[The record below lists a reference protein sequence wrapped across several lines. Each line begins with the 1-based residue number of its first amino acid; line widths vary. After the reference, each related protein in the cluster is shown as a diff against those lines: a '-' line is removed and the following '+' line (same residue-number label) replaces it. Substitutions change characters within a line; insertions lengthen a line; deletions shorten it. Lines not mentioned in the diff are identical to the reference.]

1 MINPET
7 DSFFSKKIFSTGQIK
22 AYLKDNSLLILFFFV
37 LILAAYGFELFNV
50 NLTIDEE
57 LAAVRTGVNPGF
69 ISSGRWGLLLLT
81 KLFLTKQVIPFIPLV
96 LTLCFQFAG
105 ILLLLDCLNIKRRSD
120 RFLISSLGLTW
131 PGLAYLYSFSFVNF
145 AVGFGFFC
153 ISLSLLILVRTTKGY
168 KFLASIPIAL
178 VFSIY
183 QPLVQ
188 PLAMAILLNLLYN
201 WQKEQKNLFRYLFSA
216 IAMMALGYML
226 YYGIQQ
232 IFFLAY
238 QTEASNYISHYFHFR
253 NLFQSLNIYI
263 LKLWRLFY
271 NIMIGDVTFY
281 GIEMRALPLFLLVAG
296 GFTLTLEFKRREKLG
311 YYFLFLALLGIF
323 SVLPFIGGI
332 LTKGY
337 IPYRSLLGVP
347 IFLMGWAA
355 LALKHV
361 GPKARVLLSILTV
374 FTIFQFASS
383 MNHLFASSA
392 FAYEEDKF
400 LASQLVQRI
409 EQEKAKA
416 GTTDV
421 VYLELVGFVDRP
433 STQLVSRIENIG
445 ASFFGWD
452 GGNPSRAA
460 AFLRTLGYQGLEGL
474 PLERRSDYVPAGE
487 SMPVWP
493 EPGSIKIMDDVVV
506 IKFGP
511 YSSTQKNDLCESEKT
526 NSLPSGFCP

>member
-1 MINPET
+1 MSPELNKG
-7 DSFFSKKIFSTGQIK
+7 FEKKISEGCTRAI
-22 AYLKDNSLLILFFFV
+22 AYLHSNLLLIF
-37 LILAAYGFELFNV
+37 ILGLVIMAAYGFELFNF

-57 LAAVRTGVNPGF
+57 FAAMRSEINPAF
-69 ISSGRWGLLLLT
+69 ITSGRWGLYLLT
-81 KLFLTKQVIPFIPLV
+81 KLLLPKQVIPFIPLV
-96 LTLCFQFAG
+96 LALCFQTTG
-105 ILLLLDCLNIKRRSD
+105 MLLLLESLEVRRKID
-120 RFLISSLGLTW
+120 RILVAAFGLVW
-131 PGLAYLYSFSFVNF
+131 PGLAYNYSFSISSF
-145 AVGFGFFC
+145 AIGFGFLC
-153 ISLSLLILVRTTKGY
+153 ISLSLFILLKA
-168 KFLASIPIAL
+168 KNKLKLLSAIPIAL